1 MELKI
6 KEALLSNSE
15 MLFGMQVEEK
25 LIQFQKTRKDV
36 SGDLTLVIF
45 PFVKVLKCS
54 PAEAGEKI
62 GEFIIGNLGNIDSY
76 SVVGGFLNFVIDADY
91 WISALSEMDKIEK
104 YGFGEPNTKP
114 NNSYS

>member
-36 SGDLTLVIF
+36 TG
-45 PFVKVLKCS
+45 
-54 PAEAGEKI
+54 
-62 GEFIIGNLGNIDSY
+62 
-76 SVVGGFLNFVIDADY
+76 
-91 WISALSEMDKIEK
+91 IE
-104 YGFGEPNTKP
+104 
-114 NNSYS
+114 SM

>member
-76 SVVGGFLNFVIDADY
+76 S
-91 WISALSEMDKIEK
+91 
-104 YGFGEPNTKP
+104 
-114 NNSYS
+114 